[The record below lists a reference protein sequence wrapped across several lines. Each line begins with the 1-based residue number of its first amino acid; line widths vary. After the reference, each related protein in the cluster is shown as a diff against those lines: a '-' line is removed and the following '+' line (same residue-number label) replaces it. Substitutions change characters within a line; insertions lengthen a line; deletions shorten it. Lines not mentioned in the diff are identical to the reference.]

1 MAGKMIT
8 AKELAAGLS
17 DVLAQAPHQAP
28 ARFRH
33 AVVDSRKAGR
43 GDLFFALAG
52 EHADGHDFVRDAA
65 ARGASGAVVARAVD
79 AAIAQWVVRDPLEA
93 LQALARQRRAS
104 LTELRVVGVTGSV
117 GKTSTKEVI
126 AAVLATKHRVLKSEG
141 NLNSEIGMPLVLL
154 ELNAR
159 HRRAVLEMGMWARG
173 EIALLCHL
181 ARPQVGV
188 VTMVGPVH
196 MERLGTIDAIAEEKG
211 VLPAS
216 LPADGVA
223 VLNADDARVL
233 AMRERTRAGV
243 ITFGLAAQA
252 DVRAEDIETR
262 ALSGSKFTLV
272 HGGGRETVYS
282 RLPGRAMVHNA
293 LAAAAVALTDGF
305 TLAETAE
312 ALSAV
317 QVPARLTSHR
327 GANGSTVIDDA
338 YNASPASMLA
348 ALDLLG
354 EVAGRKF
361 AVLGDM
367 RELGAAEAEGHRDV
381 GRRAAEVADVIY
393 AVGELGRM
401 IGEAARDAGHGD
413 VRIVA
418 DKAQIAPALRTELAP
433 GDVVL
438 VKASRALALETVA
451 QDLRE
456 G

>member
-1 MAGKMIT
+1 VHRLRAGARPAVHDAREARLQGRQARRAGRRAGVRAPGAGHPLLPGRAAGRAAARAGALAPAPAAGGTADTPRAGSGRAMAGKMIT

-79 AAIAQWVVRDPLEA
+79 AAIAQWVVRDPLAA

-104 LTELRVVGVTGSV
+104 LTALRVVGVTGSV
-117 GKTSTKEVI
+117 GKASTKEVI

-233 AMRERTRAGV
+233 AMRERT
-243 ITFGLAAQA
+243 
-252 DVRAEDIETR
+252 
-262 ALSGSKFTLV
+262 
-272 HGGGRETVYS
+272 
-282 RLPGRAMVHNA
+282 
-293 LAAAAVALTDGF
+293 
-305 TLAETAE
+305 
-312 ALSAV
+312 
-317 QVPARLTSHR
+317 
-327 GANGSTVIDDA
+327 
-338 YNASPASMLA
+338 
-348 ALDLLG
+348 
-354 EVAGRKF
+354 
-361 AVLGDM
+361 
-367 RELGAAEAEGHRDV
+367 
-381 GRRAAEVADVIY
+381 
-393 AVGELGRM
+393 
-401 IGEAARDAGHGD
+401 
-413 VRIVA
+413 
-418 DKAQIAPALRTELAP
+418 
-433 GDVVL
+433 
-438 VKASRALALETVA
+438 
-451 QDLRE
+451 
-456 G
+456 